1 MTMSENNNNNNE
13 IREIVVPG
21 ETLTDDKSFQPGRG
35 AIRQGNKIIS
45 IYIGLK
51 EISGKFINVVP
62 LRGKYRPEIGDKV
75 IGKIT
80 DVSSVKWRVDINA
93 RDTATLRPKDAMDV
107 YDKRSQRG
115 GRGGGGGRSSREF
128 EAEAMD
134 KFGLG
139 DMMIAKIVSVDR
151 VSDAVLT
158 TVGESLGKI
167 KDGTIITV
175 DVPKIPRIIGKKGSM
190 IKLLK
195 DLTNCRL
202 FIAKNGL
209 VWIKGPNPELENLC
223 IEAIRKI
230 EREAHTTGL
239 TDRTQYYIQE
249 KKKDRG
255 L

>member
-1 MTMSENNNNNNE
+1 MTENNIE
-13 IREIVVPG
+13 VREIVVPG
-21 ETLTDDKSFQPGRG
+21 EVLAEDSNFIPGRG
-35 AIRQGNKIIS
+35 AVRQGKKIVS

-51 EISGKFINVVP
+51 KISGKYINVVP

-80 DVSSVKWRVDINA
+80 DVTSVKWRVDINA
-93 RDTATLRPKDAMDV
+93 SDTAVLKPKDAMDV
-107 YDKRSQRG
+107 YDKRSQR
-115 GRGGGGGRSSREF
+115 
-128 EAEAMD
+128 
-134 KFGLG
+134 
-139 DMMIAKIVSVDR
+139 
-151 VSDAVLT
+151 

-167 KDGTIITV
+167 DEGIVINV

-195 DLTNCRL
+195 DMTTCRL

-209 VWIKGPNPELENLC
+209 VWINGSKPELERLC
-223 IEAIRKI
+223 IDAIRKI

-239 TDRTQYYIQE
+239 TDRVQYFIQE
-249 KKKDRG
+249 KKKERG

>member
-1 MTMSENNNNNNE
+1 MTENNNDV
-13 IREIVVPG
+13 REIVVPG
-21 ETLTDDKSFQPGRG
+21 ETLSEDKNFIPGRG
-35 AIRQGNKIIS
+35 AVRQGNKIVS

-51 EISGKFINVVP
+51 NISGKYINVVP

-93 RDTATLRPKDAMDV
+93 RDTAILKPRDAMDV

-115 GRGGGGGRSSREF
+115 GGRGGNRRSSREM
-128 EAEAMD
+128 ESETMK

-139 DMMIAKIVSVDR
+139 DMLIAKIVSVDR
-151 VSDAVLT
+151 VSDPTLT

-167 KDGTIITV
+167 KEGTIISV

-195 DLTNCRL
+195 DLTTCRL

-209 VWIKGPNPELENLC
+209 VWIRGSSPELENLC
-223 IEAIRKI
+223 IDAIRKI

-239 TDRTQYYIQE
+239 TNRIQYYIQKN
-249 KKKDRG
+249 KKERG
-255 L
+255 LK

>member
-1 MTMSENNNNNNE
+1 MTENNNE

-21 ETLTDDKSFQPGRG
+21 EILTEDKSFNPGRG
-35 AIRQGNKIIS
+35 AIRQGNKIVS

-51 EISGKFINVVP
+51 EVRGKYVNVVP

-75 IGKIT
+75 IGKIS

-93 RDTATLRPKDAMDV
+93 RDTATLRPRDAMDV

-115 GRGGGGGRSSREF
+115 GRGGDRGGKRSSREM
-128 EAEAMD
+128 EAEAMK

-139 DMMIAKIVSVDR
+139 DILIAKIVSVDR

-167 KDGTIITV
+167 KEGIIISV

-195 DLTNCRL
+195 DYTLCRI
-202 FIAKNGL
+202 FMAKNGL
-209 VWIKGPNPELENLC
+209 VWIKGSTPEHEKLC
-223 IEAIRKI
+223 IDAIRKI

-239 TDRTQYYIQE
+239 TDRVHHYIKE
-249 KKKDRG
+249 KKKEQG
-255 L
+255 LK

>member
-1 MTMSENNNNNNE
+1 MTENNHE
-13 IREIVVPG
+13 VRDIVIPG
-21 ETLTDDKSFQPGRG
+21 EILTEEASFIPGRG

-51 EISGKFINVVP
+51 EIRGKYVNVVP

-80 DVSSVKWRVDINA
+80 DITSVKWRIDINA
-93 RDTATLRPKDAMDV
+93 KDTGVLRPKDAIDV
-107 YDKRSQRG
+107 YDRREHRG
-115 GRGGGGGRSSREF
+115 RKRSSREM
-128 EAEAMD
+128 ESEAM
-134 KFGLG
+134 KMYGLG
-139 DMMIAKIVSVDR
+139 DIVIAKIVSVDR
-151 VSDAVLT
+151 VSDPVLT

-167 KDGTIITV
+167 KDGTILHI

-195 DLTNCRL
+195 DLTTCRL

-209 VWIKGPNPELENLC
+209 VWIRGSTPEHEKLC
-223 IEAIRKI
+223 IDAIRKI

-239 TDRTQYYIQE
+239 TDRIHYYIQE
-249 KKKDRG
+249 QKKERG
-255 L
+255 LK

>member
-1 MTMSENNNNNNE
+1 MTENNDDV
-13 IREIVVPG
+13 REIVVPG
-21 ETLTDDKSFQPGRG
+21 EILSEDSNFIPGRG
-35 AIRQGNKIIS
+35 AIRQGNKIVS

-51 EISGKFINVVP
+51 NISGKFINVVP

-93 RDTATLRPKDAMDV
+93 RDTAVLKPRDAMDT

-115 GRGGGGGRSSREF
+115 GGRSSRQE
-128 EAEAMD
+128 ESETMK

-139 DMMIAKIVSVDR
+139 DMLIAKIVAVDR
-151 VSDAVLT
+151 VSDPTLT

-167 KDGTIITV
+167 NDGTIVNV

-195 DLTNCRL
+195 DLTTCRL

-209 VWIKGPNPELENLC
+209 VWIKGSSPELESIC
-223 IEAIRKI
+223 IDAIRKI

-239 TDRTQYYIQE
+239 TDRIQYYIQE
-249 KKKDRG
+249 KKKERG
-255 L
+255 LK